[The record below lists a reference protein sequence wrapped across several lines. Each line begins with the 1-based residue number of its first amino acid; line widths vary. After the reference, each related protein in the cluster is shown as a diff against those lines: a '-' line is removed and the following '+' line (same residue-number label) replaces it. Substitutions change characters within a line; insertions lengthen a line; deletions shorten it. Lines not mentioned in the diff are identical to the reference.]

1 MNRFSGLGR
10 FGLLLLLSAC
20 AAESPPRNAVV
31 IVVDTL
37 RADAL
42 AHAETPALDGLEQ
55 RGDRVGRAWSSGTWT
70 APSLVSLFTGMHV
83 REHGWDFG
91 FRGSRRDRATAFPY
105 LPDVPTLGG
114 VLRDAGFE
122 TTGIFASRVLAWN
135 LGFERGFGRWRRS
148 IDREIPRL
156 VREEV
161 AGWRPDERHFLYV
174 HLMGPHQ
181 PLRPSP
187 AAAARW
193 DIAEDLRDHPLGLSL
208 HWARKLPA
216 DDWLAGASLY
226 RRGYWAVVEDT
237 DARIGEILEAL
248 GPHLEDSVVVVTSDH
263 GEMLGEQFQ
272 FGHRRWLFEPLTE
285 IPLIAVGAGRLPETL
300 TLAAVPDLLTRAL
313 GIDHPWPVR
322 VDGEEP
328 LVSQRQGGMALS
340 RDGRFKA
347 IWEPNGT
354 LSEVYD
360 LSERPLEEQG
370 HPERAP
376 TLAAARQAFLERVP
390 AGRVEER
397 EARQGADIDEALRA
411 LGYAQ

>member
-1 MNRFSGLGR
+1 MV
-10 FGLLLLLSAC
+10 GLLLFGLAC
-20 AAESPPRNAVV
+20 APESTPRNAVL

-42 AHAETPALDGLEQ
+42 DYAETPVLDALEE
-55 RGDRVGRAWSSGTWT
+55 RGDRVERAWSSGTWT

-91 FRGSRRDRATAFPY
+91 FRGSRRDRAAAFPY
-105 LPDVPTLGG
+105 VPEVPTLGR
-114 VLRDAGFE
+114 VLRGAGFE
-122 TTGIFASRVLAWN
+122 ATGIFASRVLAWN

-161 AGWRPDERHFLYV
+161 ADWRPGERHFLYV

-193 DIAEDLRDHPLGLSL
+193 EIAEDLRDHPLGLSL
-208 HWARKLPA
+208 HWARKLPPE
-216 DDWLAGASLY
+216 DWLAGASLY
-226 RRGYWAVVEDT
+226 RRSYWAVVEDT

-248 GPHLEDSVVVVTSDH
+248 GPHLEDSLVIVTSDH

-300 TLAAVPDLLTRAL
+300 TLAAVPDLVTRSL

-328 LVSQRQGGMALS
+328 LVSQRQGGLALS
-340 RDGRFKA
+340 QDGRFKA
-347 IWEPNGT
+347 IWQPSGK

-360 LSERPLEEQG
+360 LSQWPLEEEG
-370 HPERAP
+370 HRDRAP
-376 TLAAARQAFLERVP
+376 ALEAERRAFLERVP
-390 AGRVEER
+390 AGRIEER
-397 EARQGADIDEALRA
+397 EARQGADIEDALRE